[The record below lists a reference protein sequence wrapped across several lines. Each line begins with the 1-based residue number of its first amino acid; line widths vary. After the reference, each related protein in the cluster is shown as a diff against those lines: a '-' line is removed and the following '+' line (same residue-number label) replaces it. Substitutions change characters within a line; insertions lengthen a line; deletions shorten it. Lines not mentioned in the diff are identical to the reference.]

1 MDTIKT
7 EMETRKIVLEVPK
20 KVKDKDI
27 RLLVKR
33 FFAFDIKKY
42 YGKDKN
48 FPMVRV
54 KWRASA

>member
-1 MDTIKT
+1 MVTAKM
-7 EMETRKIVLEVPK
+7 EMETREIALEVPK
-20 KVKDKDI
+20 TVKDKDI

-54 KWRASA
+54 KWLASA